1 MKVKTKQEYRKRRH
15 LRIRR
20 RVRGTSARPRMHVF
34 VSNRHLY
41 VQFIDD
47 DAAQTLAAVSTSAGE
62 LKALAGQVD
71 VEAAKKVGQA
81 AAAAAQAKGI
91 GEVIFDRGGFR
102 YAGRIKALA
111 ESARAAG
118 LKF

>member
-1 MKVKTKQEYRKRRH
+1 MKVKTKQDYRRRRH
-15 LRIRR
+15 LRIRQ
-20 RVRGTSARPRMHVF
+20 RVRGTAARPRMQVF

-47 DAAQTLAAVSTSAGE
+47 DVARTLAAVSTAAGD
-62 LKALAGQVD
+62 LKSLAGQVD
-71 VEAAKKVGQA
+71 TEAAKKVGEA
-81 AAAAAQAKGI
+81 AAAAAKAKGI
-91 GEVIFDRGGFR
+91 EQVVFDRGGFR